1 MAPAL
6 KQTIGLERLSQF
18 PLMRDRA
25 ANCGVLFG
33 SLKQARAW
41 VPNLTL
47 AALHQFRS
55 AGFARA
61 ITSGLFLLA
70 FVVTLCPE
78 AQAVPS
84 FTRQTGLACRVCHS
98 NPPELT
104 AFGRKFK
111 LDGYTL
117 MNNAE
122 TTIDDKD
129 MKLSRYFPIGGMI
142 SLGET
147 GTNTPQPDSQ
157 NWNANAHLSLYLAG
171 EMAPHFGGM
180 IQTTYSTSS
189 DHLTLNNTDLRYA
202 NHTTLGSTDLLYGL
216 TLNNNPTVA
225 DVWNST
231 PAWGYPWFGGNA
243 PSPTAASLIGGLRGD
258 TTCFCVVLACAG
270 ESGIC
275 SASRTGESASP

>member
-1 MAPAL
+1 MVLRSARPGVIAHATGVELPAL
-6 KQTIGLERLSQF
+6 GPLFFYDGL
-18 PLMRDRA
+18 
-25 ANCGVLFG
+25 VL
-33 SLKQARAW
+33 
-41 VPNLTL
+41 T
-47 AALHQFRS
+47 
-55 AGFARA
+55 
-61 ITSGLFLLA
+61 A
-70 FVVTLCPE
+70 FVVTLCPD

-117 MNNAE
+117 TDKKPD

-129 MKLSRYFPIGGMI
+129 LKLSRYFPIGGMI

-157 NWNANAHLSLYLAG
+157 NWNANANLSLYLAG

-189 DHLTLNNTDLRYA
+189 DHLTLNNTDIRYA
-202 NHTTLGSTDLLYGL
+202 NHTTLGSNRL
-216 TLNNNPTVA
+216 VIWA
-225 DVWNST
+225 
-231 PAWGYPWFGGNA
+231 YPEQQ
-243 PSPTAASLIGGLRGD
+243 PDRRG
-258 TTCFCVVLACAG
+258 CL
-270 ESGIC
+270 E
-275 SASRTGESASP
+275 